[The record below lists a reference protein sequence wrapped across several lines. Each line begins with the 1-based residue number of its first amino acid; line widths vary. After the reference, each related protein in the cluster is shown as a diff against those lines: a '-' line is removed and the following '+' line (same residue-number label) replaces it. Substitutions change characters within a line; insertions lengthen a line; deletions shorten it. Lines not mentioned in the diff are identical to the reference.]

1 MKNDVIE
8 PGAALQM
15 EMQLAES
22 LLVLLQQEQ
31 QGLID
36 ADTRKVLSLLE
47 EKSRLVAGIKP
58 LSNARLQ
65 MLGAGGHVATEA
77 GMQAWIAQ
85 QPQALAL
92 GRCWARLRDI
102 SLEASEINRIN
113 GLLIHRHLI
122 RNQAAIDVLQGNPAH
137 SRVYG
142 PDGQTAQRQPSR
154 SRVIG

>member
-1 MKNDVIE
+1 MKNDIVA
-8 PGAALQM
+8 PGAALHM
-15 EMQLAES
+15 ELQLAES

-36 ADTRKVLSLLE
+36 ADTRVVMSLLE
-47 EKSRLVAGIKP
+47 EKSRLVAGIRP

-77 GMQAWIAQ
+77 GMQAWLAT
-85 QPQALAL
+85 QPQPAALA
-92 GRCWARLRDI
+92 RCWARLRDI
-102 SLEASEINRIN
+102 SLQAREINRIN

-142 PDGQTAQRQPSR
+142 PDGQPAQRQPSR
-154 SRVIG
+154 SRVVG